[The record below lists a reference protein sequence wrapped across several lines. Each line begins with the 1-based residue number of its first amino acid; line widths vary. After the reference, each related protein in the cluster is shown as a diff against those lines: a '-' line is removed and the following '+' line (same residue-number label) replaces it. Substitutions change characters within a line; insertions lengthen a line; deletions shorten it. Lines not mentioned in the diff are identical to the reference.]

1 MQDVKADFRFAK
13 IRFSLAQTY
22 SIISQ
27 MILGIL
33 ENSIKTALW
42 SLKIDENNL
51 PAQAGVFKITL
62 EHPEELSHGDY
73 SCNIAM
79 VLAKQVAQN
88 PRELAEKIVAE
99 INERKPKEVFKVEVA
114 GPGFINFYLSPEFF
128 ILQNK
133 EILKA
138 GEKFG
143 SNKNLKGEKTVVE
156 YTDPNPFKE
165 FHIGHL
171 MSNTIGESI
180 ARITEVNGAKVKRA
194 CYQGDVGLH
203 VAKAIWGIQKKSK
216 GNIKNAYELGQAYAM
231 GAASYEENE
240 TAKGEIIEINK
251 KIYSHDD
258 KEVNKIYDFGRKISL
273 KYFEEI
279 YKVLGTKFN
288 NYFFESKTGIF
299 GKEIVEKNIGKVFE
313 KSEGA
318 IIFKGEN
325 YGLHTRVFINKE
337 GLPTYEAKELGL
349 AKIKYDK
356 TKYDK
361 SIIITGNEVN
371 EYFKVLLKAMSFIFP
386 DLASKTLHIS
396 HGMLRLP
403 EGKMSSRT
411 GKVITAV
418 SLLNDVKEKVF
429 EKMDGRGMNKKEKE
443 EIAEKV
449 AVGALKYSILKQV
462 NGKDIIFD
470 FDKSISFEGDS
481 GPYLQYS
488 YARARSILRKS
499 KEEKIYPVKW
509 NSEFNRVKKVVDI
522 CDLEKII
529 YRFPEVVARAGGEYS
544 PHYIATYLIELA
556 SAFNTFYGQGKI
568 VDKEDA
574 ESPYK
579 VVLTESFSIVLK
591 NGLNLLGIQAPE
603 RM

>member
-1 MQDVKADFRFAK
+1 M
-13 IRFSLAQTY
+13 IRN
-22 SIISQ
+22 
-27 MILGIL
+27 IL
-33 ENSIKTALW
+33 ENSIKTALKN
-42 SLKIDENNL
+42 LTIDEKK
-51 PAQAGVFKITL
+51 AVKINL

-99 INERKPKEVFKVEVA
+99 ILEIKPKEVSKVEVA

-128 ILQNK
+128 ALQNEK
-133 EILKA
+133 ILKE
-138 GEKFG
+138 GKKFG
-143 SNKNLKGEKTVVE
+143 INKNLKCEKTVIE

-171 MSNTIGESI
+171 MSNSIGEAI
-180 ARITEVNGAKVKRA
+180 ARVVEANGANVKRL

-203 VAKAIWGIQKKSK
+203 VAKTIWGI
-216 GNIKNAYELGQAYAM
+216 IKNEKDNEFISKDAFELGQAYAY
-231 GAASYEENE
+231 GATAYEENDM
-240 TAKGEIIEINK
+240 AKKEIVEINK
-251 KIYSHDD
+251 KIYDRSD
-258 KEVNKIYDFGRKISL
+258 KLINKIYDSGRKTSL
-273 KYFEEI
+273 KYFDEI
-279 YKVLGTKFN
+279 YKILDTKFD
-288 NYFFESKTGIF
+288 NYFFESQTGPF

-318 IIFKGEN
+318 VIFKGEN

-356 TKYDK
+356 TKYTK
-361 SIIITGNEVN
+361 SIVITANEVN

-386 DLASKTLHIS
+386 DLSAKTLHIS

-411 GKVITAV
+411 GKVITAI
-418 SLLNDVKEKVF
+418 SLLNDIKEKVA
-429 EKMDGRGMNKKEKE
+429 EKMSDRIMDQKEKDE
-443 EIAEKV
+443 TIQQI

-488 YARARSILRKS
+488 YARAKSILRKA
-499 KEEKIYPVKW
+499 KEEKIPSLFKFW
-509 NSEFNRVKKVVDI
+509 PKAKISDKREI
-522 CDLEKII
+522 TELEKML
-529 YRFPEVVARAGGEYS
+529 YRFPEIVERAGVEYS
-544 PHYIATYLIELA
+544 PHYIATYLIEL
-556 SAFNTFYGQGKI
+556 SSSFNNFYGKGRI
-568 VDKEDA
+568 VDKADV

-579 VVLTESFSIVLK
+579 VALTESFSIVLK
-591 NGLNLLGIQAPE
+591 NGLSLLGIQAPE
-603 RM
+603 KM